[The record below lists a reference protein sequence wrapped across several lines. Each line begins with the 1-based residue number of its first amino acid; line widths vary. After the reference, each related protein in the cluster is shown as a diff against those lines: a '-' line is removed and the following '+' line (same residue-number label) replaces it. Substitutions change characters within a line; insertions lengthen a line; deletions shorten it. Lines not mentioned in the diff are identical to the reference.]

1 MELIKQLKND
11 GTAKGLCR
19 LWQGKLRSGM
29 NMDSMVRLYISGL
42 DFCIVEDFPTLEFL
56 RENFKGKCEPYGA
69 FVDDDVTDR
78 VNAPDTVLNG
88 HCKAMLDYNGYSVC
102 RAFIRHSSQAAIN
115 VSDKAIVT
123 IDAFDDSEIVVATA
137 GSKSQVNVNLYGNA
151 QAECMGDGIIVR
163 KYNKRTY

>member
-29 NMDSMVRLYISGL
+29 NMDALVRLYISGL

-69 FVDDDVTDR
+69 FVDDDITDR

-88 HCKAMLDYNGYSVC
+88 DCKAMLEYNGYSVSMV
-102 RAFIRHSSQAAIN
+102 FIRHSSQAAIN

-123 IDAFDDSEIVVATA
+123 IDAFDDSTLVVATA
-137 GSKSQVNVNLYGNA
+137 GGASQVNVNLYGNA
-151 QAECMGDGIIVR
+151 QVECIGDGIKI
-163 KYNKRTY
+163 KRITRDSY